1 MVDTTG
7 DSEIN
12 EISEDGLARR
22 RAVKIAAGA
31 AVAGAAWAAPTLN
44 GVSLVPTMA
53 GASTVPPIATPCM
66 SFDTTGTW
74 GSNCFDDTQVRTQP
88 FGPATSQGW
97 VALTVQGCTV
107 PGDTATTRLADFPGE
122 AHDFETPAG
131 YVCRF
136 ELSGDC
142 GVATVPVASSMP
154 LGWGLAGLI
163 ISNKP
168 DCPGGLGPAANN
180 NRDICWVV
188 KCDPV

>member
-1 MVDTTG
+1 M
-7 DSEIN
+7 
-12 EISEDGLARR
+12 
-22 RAVKIAAGA
+22 
-31 AVAGAAWAAPTLN
+31 
-44 GVSLVPTMA
+44 
-53 GASTVPPIATPCM
+53 
-66 SFDTTGTW
+66 
-74 GSNCFDDTQVRTQP
+74 
-88 FGPATSQGW
+88 
-97 VALTVQGCTV
+97 ALTVQGCTV

-180 NRDICWVV
+180 IRDICWVV